1 MARVRKYK
9 IWSKSENK
17 FIEPVYDASNG
28 RLLDFSISLSGMVI
42 RRTLEHCADITQHE
56 DYEIVEFSGL
66 KDKNGREIYEGDI
79 VKCHLFTQ
87 ELGESLG
94 VTEGETEFIGELAMQ
109 EMGLWIAS
117 DKEETSGYLLQF
129 CGLHEESIE
138 VIGNKYENPELM
150 P

>member
-17 FIEPVYDASNG
+17 FINPIYDAGNG
-28 RLLDFSISLSGMVI
+28 RLLDFSISLSGMVV
-42 RRTLEHCADITQHE
+42 RRTLEHCADITEHE
-56 DYEIVEFSGL
+56 NYEIVEFSGL

-79 VKCHLFTQ
+79 IKYSSFERTYYQKCPQLNSFHFWQ
-87 ELGESLG
+87 
-94 VTEGETEFIGELAMQ
+94 ETEYNY
-109 EMGLWIAS
+109 S
-117 DKEETSGYLLQF
+117 V
-129 CGLHEESIE
+129 E